1 MFPLI
6 VPGVPGTEL
15 VVTDNVFIADVPQ
28 ILLAETETFP
38 LVEPAV
44 VEIVFEEEEP
54 VHPLGN
60 VQIYEAASLTAAIL

>member
-6 VPGVPGTEL
+6 IPGVPGTEL
-15 VVTDNVFIADVPQ
+15 TVTDKFCAEDVPQ
-28 ILLAETETFP
+28 KLLAETEIFP
-38 LVEPAV
+38 LVPLAV

-60 VQIYEAASLTAAIL
+60 VQK